1 MKRTIYPIDVETGE
15 IVSGIQM
22 TDEEDRARRK
32 LFAERQHDKTVRR
45 QAAALQK
52 KEEHI

>member
-1 MKRTIYPIDVETGE
+1 MKSTIYPIDIETGE
-15 IVSGIQM
+15 VVPDIQM

-45 QAAALQK
+45 K
-52 KEEHI
+52 DHIPLGDFT